1 LVFKRKDAMTKQGEP
16 AGAKAQAWNNTWWA
30 LYNEQKK
37 AAKARALTREKRE
50 KQKEP

>member
-1 LVFKRKDAMTKQGEP
+1 MAKQGEP
-16 AGAKAQAWNNTWWA
+16 AGDKAQAWNNTWWA

-37 AAKARALTREKRE
+37 AAKARAVNRQDKRE